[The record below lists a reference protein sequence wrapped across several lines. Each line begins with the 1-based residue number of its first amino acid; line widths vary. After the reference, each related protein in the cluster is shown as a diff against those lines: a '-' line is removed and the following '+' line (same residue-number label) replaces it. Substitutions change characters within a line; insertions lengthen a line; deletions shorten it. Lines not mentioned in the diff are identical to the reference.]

1 MKKLMGIRVF
11 KSSLGIGFGTASCIA
26 LGVAVA
32 LTSLASPIV
41 LASDKNQP
49 NITTTDNPPIITP
62 AAQRAMALLDK
73 AVEHIQQDGA
83 EAVDDFAKQAQFTDN
98 ELYVYALDM
107 DGVFL
112 ASGGSSAVLVG
123 DNVKSTADMYGKLFF
138 QDMIAQARVTGG
150 GVVEYHWTNPVD
162 SSGEPKR
169 TFFKRVGDVIVAVG
183 YHPQR
188 AVAYQAKGFLDE
200 ATKALITDEQQ
211 ALGAFN
217 RHDSQFVKNDLYV
230 FVLDKRSGEFLAHGA
245 TPHLVGKVFS
255 IQGKP
260 MIGEMLKLA
269 EETGRGEITYPWLNP
284 TSGIVENKHTF
295 YRILDNKLVGVGF
308 YQR

>member
-1 MKKLMGIRVF
+1 MPSRILASTLVLIITGLMGTSASATDVMQEDATTY
-11 KSSLGIGFGTASCIA
+11 SSHTERP
-26 LGVAVA
+26 
-32 LTSLASPIV
+32 PIV
-41 LASDKNQP
+41 
-49 NITTTDNPPIITP
+49 TP
-62 AAQRAMALLDK
+62 AAQRAMSLLNK
-73 AVEHIQQDGA
+73 AVAHIQYDGP
-83 EAVDDFAKQAQFTDN
+83 EAVDDFAKQARFTDN
-98 ELYVYALDM
+98 ELYVYALDIE
-107 DGVFL
+107 GTFL

-123 DNVKSTADMYGKLFF
+123 DNVRATADMYGKLFF
-138 QDMIAQARVTGG
+138 QDMIDKAKLTGG

-188 AVAYQAKGFLDE
+188 AASYQAKDFLDE
-200 ATKALITDEQQ
+200 ATKALITDEQD

-217 RHDSQFVKNDLYV
+217 RADSQFVKNDLYV
-230 FVLDKRSGEFLAHGA
+230 FVLDKRTGEFLAHGA

-260 MIGEMLKLA
+260 MVGEMLKLA
-269 EETGRGEITYPWLNP
+269 EDTGQGEISYPWLNP
-284 TSGIVENKHTF
+284 TSGKVENKHTF

>member
-1 MKKLMGIRVF
+1 MQMPSRILASTLVLIITGLMGTSASATDVMQEGATTN
-11 KSSLGIGFGTASCIA
+11 SSNTE
-26 LGVAVA
+26 
-32 LTSLASPIV
+32 TPPIV
-41 LASDKNQP
+41 
-49 NITTTDNPPIITP
+49 TP

-73 AVEHIQQDGA
+73 AVEHVQQDGPK
-83 EAVDDFAKQAQFTDN
+83 AVDDFARQARFTDN
-98 ELYVYALDM
+98 ELYVYALDI
-107 DGVFL
+107 DGIFL

-123 DNVKSTADMYGKLFF
+123 DNVRATADMYGKLFF
-138 QDMIAQARVTGG
+138 QDMIDKAKLTGG

-188 AVAYQAKGFLDE
+188 AASYQAKDFLDE
-200 ATKALITDEQQ
+200 ATKALITDEQG

-217 RHDSQFVKNDLYV
+217 RADSQFVKNDLYV
-230 FVLDKRSGEFLAHGA
+230 FVLDKRTGEFLAHGA

-269 EETGRGEITYPWLNP
+269 EDTGRGEISYPWLNP
-284 TSGIVENKHTF
+284 TSGKVENKHTF

>member
-1 MKKLMGIRVF
+1 MGIRVF
-11 KSSLGIGFGTASCIA
+11 KSSLGIGFGAASGIA

-32 LTSLASPIV
+32 LSCLASPTV
-41 LASDKNQP
+41 LASDTNQP

-62 AAQRAMALLDK
+62 AAQRAMVLLDK

-83 EAVDDFAKQAQFTDN
+83 EAVGDFAKQAQFTDN

-230 FVLDKRSGEFLAHGA
+230 FVLDKRTGEFLAHGA

-269 EETGRGEITYPWLNP
+269 EETGQGEISYPWLNP
-284 TSGIVENKHTF
+284 TSGKVENKHTF